1 MPIPLSCPITCS
13 CHLEE
18 FYVTVVIRDVQM
30 FKDYRSYII
39 KSATLSKMNPP
50 LVTQGSFMEEKQT
63 NYLCVPCGTL
73 SLSPVR
79 RASSASQ
86 MVTNLPAVW
95 ETWVR
100 SLDWEDPLKKGMGT
114 HSSILAWRIQWVE
127 HFTESRQPS
136 GRCCHIVTRL
146 CLFGNTSR
154 QKIPFSFRTLL
165 IQLWDYITF
174 LRYFSLFSIHW
185 NHWLQLVKP

>member
-1 MPIPLSCPITCS
+1 MPFPLMPIPLSCPITCT

-50 LVTQGSFMEEKQT
+50 LVTQGSFMEEKET

-127 HFTESRQPS
+127 EPD
-136 GRCCHIVTRL
+136 RL
-146 CLFGNTSR
+146 QSMG
-154 QKIPFSFRTLL
+154 
-165 IQLWDYITF
+165 
-174 LRYFSLFSIHW
+174 
-185 NHWLQLVKP
+185 LQRVRHN